1 MEAKA
6 DIKNLISFSGKEL
19 NTTFMTEGIL
29 DIYVNKN
36 ALFRSII
43 FNAIGAIVLGCI
55 IYYYFNPKN
64 ISIHPEVSLIVA
76 IPLISLGGIF
86 LIYWIGLCL
95 WRTIKS
101 IIELPSTPKLV
112 YSISTL
118 GFHDH
123 RTNRRFNWHDFKS
136 LNVSAGNGDIIFRLS
151 EKSRS
156 IVIEKRGLSSDDYS
170 KILSKIPPIVSS

>member
-136 LNVSAGNGDIIFRLS
+136 LTVSAGNGDIIFRLS
-151 EKSRS
+151 K
-156 IVIEKRGLSSDDYS
+156 KADQLSL
-170 KILSKIPPIVSS
+170 KNVA